1 MKTAIQGSDPL
12 EGARGFTLIEI
23 MIVVAI
29 IGLIVALALP
39 NFLKSRTRAQTHI
52 CIENLSQ
59 IESAKQ
65 VWGLENGKQDGDTVA
80 ETDIIGPTLYIKT
93 VPICPAGGVYDL
105 TTIGNPASCNI
116 TGHSL

>member
-1 MKTAIQGSDPL
+1 MKTAIRGSDSL
-12 EGARGFTLIEI
+12 ESAQGFTLIEI

-39 NFLKSRTRAQTHI
+39 NFLKSRTRAQTHM
-52 CIENLSQ
+52 CLENLSQ

-65 VWGLENGKQDGDTVA
+65 VWGLENGKQDGDIVA
-80 ETDIIGPTLYIKT
+80 DTDIIGPTLYIKKMP
-93 VPICPAGGVYDL
+93 VCPSGGVYDFA
-105 TTIGNPASCNI
+105 TIGNPATCNI